1 MDNKIRQEM
10 DKIEIPKELNIRVIL
25 GMENAKKDYERHNQL
40 KPESKSD
47 RKRWSLRKKIMFFSS
62 VAVLLLGLLIS
73 SAFVSP
79 AMAKV
84 ISNIP
89 YLGSIFQSESISSL
103 IIDELE
109 EKGYKISG
117 TGISYKPKKELEVR
131 VEGSDD
137 YFNEVK
143 DEIEKTVKG
152 ILKSKGYDAYSVKV
166 SKELAQNDYVLNEE
180 ELKEKTILDNEVTK
194 KLKQL
199 DYKFDLVQTDP
210 KEKIIY
216 IDIDGSK
223 KYYDAVKDDVEK
235 TALDVTELNN
245 YKDYSIDV
253 NRPTVKIAK
262 ADTGALITP
271 AIAEG
276 LMSIKEFKVTGVGY
290 KEKPLSF
297 IISTSIPSSDSEA
310 KALGTEIESMIV
322 EFLKSEEISKILGEE
337 SYEIIVKS
345 KDKKKIN

>member
-1 MDNKIRQEM
+1 M
-10 DKIEIPKELNIRVIL
+10 DKELKQVKEQYKEHYYDDEISNRIKNKV
-25 GMENAKKDYERHNQL
+25 YERIL
-40 KPESKSD
+40 KD
-47 RKRWSLRKKIMFFSS
+47 QRKWSLSKKFKFLGS
-62 VAVLLLGLLIS
+62 VAVIILFLLVG

-84 ISNIP
+84 ISHIP
-89 YLGSIFQSESISSL
+89 YLGSIFQSKSISSL

-117 TGISYKPKKELEVR
+117 TGINYKPKKELEVR

-152 ILKSKGYDAYSVKV
+152 ILKSKGYDAFSVKV
-166 SKELAQNDYVLNEE
+166 SKELAQNDYVLNGEE
-180 ELKEKTILDNEVTK
+180 TKIGKELTK
-194 KLKQL
+194 RLKQL
-199 DYKFDLVQTDP
+199 DYKFDSILIFPRAKV
-210 KEKIIY
+210 ININ
-216 IDIDGSK
+216 IDGSK
-223 KYYDAVKDDVEK
+223 EYYDAVKDDVEK
-235 TALDVTELNN
+235 TAIDVTELNN
-245 YKDYSIDV
+245 YKDYNIDV
-253 NRPTVKIAK
+253 NRSTVKIAK

-276 LMSIKEFKVTGVGY
+276 LMSKKEFKVTGVGY

-322 EFLKSEEISKILGEE
+322 EFLKSEEISLILGNE

>member
-1 MDNKIRQEM
+1 ME
-10 DKIEIPKELNIRVIL
+10 KIEIPKELTNRVIL
-25 GMENAKKDYERHNQL
+25 GVENAKKDNKRHKQL

-47 RKRWSLRKKIMFFSS
+47 RKRWSLRKRIMFISS
-62 VAVLLLGLLIS
+62 VAVLLFGLFIS

-89 YLGSIFQSESISSL
+89 YLGLIFQSEPINNL
-103 IIDELE
+103 IFDELE

-131 VEGSDD
+131 VEGSYD

-143 DEIEKTVKG
+143 DDIEKTVKG

-166 SKELAQNDYVLNEE
+166 SKEQAQNDYVLNEE
-180 ELKEKTILDNEVTK
+180 EMKEKTILDNQVTK

-210 KEKIIY
+210 KEKIIF
-216 IDIDGSK
+216 IDMGGSK
-223 KYYDAVKDDVEK
+223 KYYDSVKSDVEK
-235 TALDVTELNN
+235 IAIDVTELND

-253 NRPTVKIAK
+253 NRSTVKIEK

-276 LMSIKEFKVTGVGY
+276 LMSKKEFKVTGVGY
-290 KEKPLSF
+290 KEKPLNF
-297 IISTSIPSSDSEA
+297 IISTSIPSSDPEA
-310 KALGTEIESMIV
+310 KVLGTEIESMIV
-322 EFLKSEEISKILGEE
+322 EFLKSEEISSILGKE

-345 KDKKKIN
+345 KDKKRIN